1 MIAAS
6 DDTPPAYDIPAW
18 HAHIYYDPATTRQ
31 RAERLREKIEAA
43 FPAAI
48 VGRWHDTLVGPHT
61 RAMFQVAFDHA
72 LFDRLVPFLALHREG
87 LAILVHAD
95 STGDHKADHTT
106 HAIWM
111 GEVLAVK
118 TEQWN

>member
-1 MIAAS
+1 MIKAPDSSPSAHG
-6 DDTPPAYDIPAW
+6 IPAW
-18 HAHIYYDPATTRQ
+18 HAHIYYDPAATRD
-31 RAERLREKIEAA
+31 RAERLRAKIEAA
-43 FPAAI
+43 FPGAI
-48 VGRWHDTLVGPHT
+48 VGSWHDKLVGPHT
-61 RAMFQVAFDHA
+61 RAMFQVAFGHT
-72 LFDRLVPFLALHREG
+72 LFDSLVPFLALHRDG

-118 TEQWN
+118 TAQWT

>member
-1 MIAAS
+1 MTTLPDTASPDHGIA
-6 DDTPPAYDIPAW
+6 AW
-18 HAHIYYDPATTRQ
+18 HAHVYYDPATTRD
-31 RAERLREKIEAA
+31 RAEHLRAKIEAA
-43 FPAAI
+43 FPTAI
-48 VGRWHDTLVGPHT
+48 VGSWHDKLVGPHT
-61 RAMFQVAFDHA
+61 RAMFQIAFDHA
-72 LFDRLVPFLALHREG
+72 LFDSLVPFLALHRDG

-118 TEQWN
+118 TAQWP